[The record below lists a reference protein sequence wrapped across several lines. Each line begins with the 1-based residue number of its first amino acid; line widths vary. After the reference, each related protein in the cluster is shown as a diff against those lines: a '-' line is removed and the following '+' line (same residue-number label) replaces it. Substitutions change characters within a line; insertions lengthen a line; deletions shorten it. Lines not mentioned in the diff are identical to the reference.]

1 LGGLNHLLSDVNHR
15 ANPLPT
21 RAGGDRVRPTTTT
34 GGIKMALK
42 EEQTERI
49 SDAVVSADFDEMTFD
64 EFIDLFEDRDPSE
77 FI

>member
-1 LGGLNHLLSDVNHR
+1 
-15 ANPLPT
+15 
-21 RAGGDRVRPTTTT
+21 
-34 GGIKMALK
+34 MALK